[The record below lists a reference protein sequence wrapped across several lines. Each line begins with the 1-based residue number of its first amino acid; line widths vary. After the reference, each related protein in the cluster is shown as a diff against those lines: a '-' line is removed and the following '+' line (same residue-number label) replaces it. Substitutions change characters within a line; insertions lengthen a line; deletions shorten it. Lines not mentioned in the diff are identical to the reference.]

1 VSPDRETPVAQ
12 SDTDGVGRLEEREAL
27 EPRGL
32 WFSHGPRGVA
42 QTTGAFIWL
51 GFLLFP
57 AINAFARHGTALH
70 HGLEI
75 AGAVAFV
82 GIYAALV
89 LLWRTRS
96 DRMLLVLFV
105 ALVGIASALTLD
117 DGAAWGFLFTY
128 CAACAGLIS
137 ARYGFVGVVGC
148 TVLAGVLSSLGGASG
163 GQVIGWVAS
172 TAGIGTLI
180 LVMRDLRM
188 RNDELREAR
197 AELARMAV
205 AEERERFARDLHDL
219 LGHSLSLIALKSEL
233 AGRLLP
239 ERPQEAAR
247 ELADVES
254 VAREALG
261 EVREAVSGY
270 RRPTLDGELEGARV
284 ALAAADIRGSV
295 EKADVQLEPDRE
307 AVLAWAVREGVTNVI
322 RHSRAR
328 NVSVHVTATAG
339 GSRVEVTDDGVG
351 PGAGGGGGGNG
362 LAGLEQRARDVG
374 GSLEAGALPG
384 GGFRLAVWVPEGP
397 PAERP
402 AGAAAPQ
409 AARR

>member
-1 VSPDRETPVAQ
+1 
-12 SDTDGVGRLEEREAL
+12 
-27 EPRGL
+27 
-32 WFSHGPRGVA
+32 
-42 QTTGAFIWL
+42 
-51 GFLLFP
+51 
-57 AINAFARHGTALH
+57 
-70 HGLEI
+70 LEI
-75 AGAVAFV
+75 AGTVAFV
-82 GIYAALV
+82 AIYVAVV

-137 ARYGFVGVVGC
+137 ARYGFAGVLVC
-148 TVLAGVLSSLGGASG
+148 TVLAGVLSALGGASG
-163 GQVIGWVAS
+163 GQVVGWVAS
-172 TAGIGTLI
+172 TAGIGMLI
-180 LVMRDLRM
+180 LVLRDLRV
-188 RNDELREAR
+188 RNDELRQAR

-247 ELADVES
+247 ELADVEA

-270 RRPTLDGELEGARV
+270 RRPTLNGELEGARV

-295 EKADVQLEPDRE
+295 EKADVQFEPDRE

-351 PGAGGGGGGNG
+351 PGAAGGGGGGVGGGVGGGGNG

-384 GGFRLAVWVPEGP
+384 GGFRLATWVPAGP
-397 PAERP
+397 PTERP
-402 AGAAAPQ
+402 AGAAAPE
-409 AARR
+409 AARQ